1 MQVNRMENTLRTL
14 FILLIMLFISAQS
27 FAGDEKDGEKEAVK
41 ISYVDM
47 GHSFVSNLT
56 GGPKYIRCDIQ
67 LMTKYASN
75 VDIIKLHMPAL
86 RHTILMLLAGA
97 DGKKLLTPEGKE
109 ALRKQALEAVRK
121 KLEELTDQPRVK
133 DLYFTAYYVK

>member
-1 MQVNRMENTLRTL
+1 MENALKIL
-14 FILLIMLFISAQS
+14 IILLFTLILSSNSI
-27 FAGDEKDGEKEAVK
+27 AGDEKDGEKEAVK
-41 ISYVDM
+41 ISYVEM
-47 GHSFVSNLT
+47 KPSIVTNLT
-56 GGPKYIRCDIQ
+56 GGPKYIRCNIQ

-86 RHTILMLLAGA
+86 RHTILMLIAGA
-97 DGKKLLTPEGKE
+97 DGKQLLTSEGKE

-121 KLEELTDQPRVK
+121 KLEDLTDQPRVK

>member
-1 MQVNRMENTLRTL
+1 MQVNEMENTLRKL
-14 FILLIMLFISAQS
+14 VILLIMIFISAQS

-47 GHSFVSNLT
+47 GRSIVTNLT
-56 GGPKYIRCDIQ
+56 DGPKYIRCDIQ

-86 RHTILMLLAGA
+86 RHTILMLIAGA
-97 DGKKLLTPEGKE
+97 DGKKLLTPDGKE